1 MSFLKIITILAVSA
15 VLVQIAS
22 VPLKHT
28 LWIVAD
34 PMMLSYRRA
43 NLSYYKFYK
52 WFRRQRPIEQFADWI
67 TLFPVWGY
75 LFYIIGQIGRWLFDR

>member
-15 VLVQIAS
+15 VLAQIAS

-28 LWIVAD
+28 FWIVTD
-34 PMMLSYRRA
+34 PKMLSYRRA
-43 NLSYYKFYK
+43 NLGYYKFYK